1 MTTGLQRL
9 ALFGPRPVQ
18 PLPAPGLA
26 VHEATLRRGE
36 PQVFACA
43 CGLRH
48 FPQPAR
54 CSCGL
59 RNFAPQTM
67 PAKGKLYAATVIH
80 AAPGALAR
88 RAPYVVGLVDLEDGP
103 RVLLPIFAPE
113 GHVVLPDAALRLFI
127 ADHTDGSILA
137 ACPADAPLAALRH
150 EPRKHLPMTS
160 QTVRRPDRFRALMVR
175 RAEGAKTYAVGFED
189 IGLTDLPDGDVLV
202 RITHSGL
209 NYKDALA
216 LTGRAPIIRSFP
228 MVPGIDLVGVVTDS
242 RSPKF
247 SPGDGVLVNGW
258 GLSET
263 RWGGYAEFQSLPES
277 MLTPCPKGFTA
288 EETMLVGTA
297 GYTAMLCVQSLQ
309 YHGLK
314 PGSDAVLVTGATG
327 GVGSVAVA
335 LLARMGFPV
344 IAVTGRESESGF
356 LKSLGATDVISR
368 AELSEGGAKALSRER
383 WAGAV
388 DVVGGATLAQALAQT
403 RYDGVVACCGMA
415 GGGDLPSTVY
425 PFILRGVTLR
435 GVDSVMVPQARRAR
449 AWDALDQHL
458 DRDLLHSLGQCHD
471 FSDLPALAERLLSG
485 ELKGRTAVRIG

>member
-1 MTTGLQRL
+1 M
-9 ALFGPRPVQ
+9 A
-18 PLPAPGLA
+18 
-26 VHEATLRRGE
+26 
-36 PQVFACA
+36 
-43 CGLRH
+43 
-48 FPQPAR
+48 
-54 CSCGL
+54 
-59 RNFAPQTM
+59 M
-67 PAKGKLYAATVIH
+67 PAQGKLFAATVIH

-88 RAPYVVGLVDLEDGP
+88 CAPYVVGLVDLDDGP
-103 RVLLPIFAPE
+103 RVLLPVFAPE
-113 GHVVLPDAALRLFI
+113 GYAVLPDAPLRLFI
-127 ADHTDGSILA
+127 ADHTDGAILA
-137 ACPADAPLAALRH
+137 ACPADAPLATLRH
-150 EPRKHLPMTS
+150 EPRKPLPMSFPTPS
-160 QTVRRPDRFRALMVR
+160 QTARRPDRFRALMAR
-175 RAEGAKTYAVGFED
+175 RAEGAKTYSVSFED

-228 MVPGIDLVGVVTDS
+228 MVPGIDLVGVVADS
-242 RSPKF
+242 RSARF
-247 SPGDGVLVNGW
+247 SPGDNVLVNGW

-297 GYTAMLCVQSLQ
+297 GYTAMLCVEALQ
-309 YHGLK
+309 DHGLK
-314 PGSDAVLVTGATG
+314 PGADAVLVTGATG

-344 IAVTGRESESGF
+344 IAVTGRETEAGF
-356 LKSLGATDVISR
+356 LKTLGATDVISR
-368 AELSEGGAKALSRER
+368 AELAEGGAKALSRER

-388 DVVGGATLAQALAQT
+388 DVAGGATLAQVLAQT
-403 RYDGVVACCGMA
+403 RYDGAVACCGMA
-415 GGGDLPSTVY
+415 GGGELPATVY

-449 AWDALDQHL
+449 AWEDLDRLL

-471 FSDLPALAERLLSG
+471 FADLPDLAERLLSG
-485 ELKGRTAVRIG
+485 QLKGRTAVRIG